1 MPTHVAVNQPKP
13 THLSEQIRRAVRDS
27 GMSMLAVAR
36 AVETDKAT
44 MSRFLSGERGL
55 RLATIDKLG
64 ALLGLRVVGRTPR
77 KGSKS

>member
-1 MPTHVAVNQPKP
+1 
-13 THLSEQIRRAVRDS
+13 
-27 GMSMLAVAR
+27 MSMLAVAR

-55 RLATIDKLG
+55 RLNTIDRLG
-64 ALLGLRVVGRTPR
+64 DLLGLRLVVRKPR

>member
-1 MPTHVAVNQPKP
+1 MKP
-13 THLSEQIRRAVRDS
+13 TNPRLLSEQIRQAVRES

-55 RLATIDKLG
+55 RLSTIDKVG
-64 ALLGLRVVGRTPR
+64 SLLGLRVVAVSPR
-77 KGSKS
+77 KGSKR

>member
-1 MPTHVAVNQPKP
+1 VNQPNP
-13 THLSEQIRRAVRDS
+13 DLLSEQIRRAVRDS

-55 RLATIDKLG
+55 RLSTIDKLG
-64 ALLGLRVVGRTPR
+64 ALLGLRLVARRPR
-77 KGSKS
+77 KSSKS